1 MTINQKLEKLAAEI
15 SNPCVT
21 ISLNTHRVHPANNSD
36 GLLLKNL
43 LKEAEDRLLAMYDK
57 RAVAPLLEKMANVL
71 HDIEMRYNLES
82 LHIFLS
88 NLTNEFM
95 RSSWPV
101 NKNAVHIST
110 RFAVGPL
117 IKELSRSE
125 SYYIL
130 LLSQGGVRLYEAVNE
145 NISGEVKNENFPFD
159 ETPYYI
165 DTAEHASDPKLVD
178 TMVREFFNIVDK
190 ALVKIHNET
199 HRNCV
204 VICTEDNY
212 SRLLQVANKP
222 SIYLGYAAVDY
233 NNTEFTHIGLQS
245 WAIIKELQRQ
255 RRAQAVLDVQKAVSK
270 GTVLTDLQEIYQAAL
285 DGRGDLLIVNQ
296 DFFQPVQMTSE
307 RTFNVVEDSSV
318 PNVVD
323 DITSNIAWEVI
334 SKKGKVVFTEQE
346 QLHEL
351 GDIVMKTRY

>member
-21 ISLNTHRVHPANNSD
+21 ISLNTHRVHPANDTD

-43 LKEAEDRLLAMYDK
+43 LKEAEVRLLAEYDR
-57 RAVAPLLEKMANVL
+57 RAVAPLLEKMPAVFN
-71 HDIEMRYNLES
+71 DIEMRYNLES

-88 NLTNEFM
+88 NLTKEYM

-125 SYYIL
+125 SYYVL
-130 LLSQGGVRLYEAVNE
+130 LLSQGGVHLYEAINE
-145 NISGEVKNENFPFD
+145 NISGEIKNEHFPFP

-178 TMVREFFNIVDK
+178 KMVREFFNIVDK
-190 ALVKIHNET
+190 AAVKVHNET

-222 SIYLGYAAVDY
+222 NIYLGYAPIDY
-233 NNTEFTHIGLQS
+233 NNMEITHIGKQS
-245 WAIIKELQRQ
+245 WEIVKELQRQ
-255 RRAQAVLDVQKAVSK
+255 KRLKAVLDVQEAVSK

-307 RTFNVVEDSSV
+307 RTFNVVKDSSE
-318 PNVVD
+318 PNVID

-334 SKKGKVVFTEQE
+334 SKKGKVVFTEHD
-346 QLHEL
+346 QLHDL